1 MWLVAGV
8 LLGLVAVGV
17 ALGLHVGAHAHLVAA
32 VLGVL
37 AAIWLVGMA
46 ISGHPS
52 TALWALLVADGVV
65 SLGVGLPAARAIR
78 RDRRLSPQGVG
89 DLVDADDGRSTPRRS
104 GGAGHLEGAEG
115 VAVGRLDPV
124 GIVLVAGEQW
134 SAVSVNGTVPAG
146 ARVQVLTG
154 GVRLEV
160 WGEVTEDAGGG
171 SSPSFDLPPVSAAA
185 GVAGATPAASVG
197 PNGASAEG
205 AECRAAGPG
214 DRAGRPDHPG
224 RGTAAPG
231 GGPPSGAPA
240 VSPSE
245 GAGDGPRQPEEHR
258 P

>member
-8 LLGLVAVGV
+8 LLGLVAVGA
-17 ALGLHVGAHAHLVAA
+17 ALGLHVGAHAHLAA
-32 VLGVL
+32 AALGVL
-37 AAIWLVGMA
+37 AAIWLVAMA
-46 ISGHPS
+46 VSGHPS

-65 SLGVGLPAARAIR
+65 SLGVGVPAARAIR
-78 RDRRLSPQGVG
+78 RDRRMPPQGVG
-89 DLVDADDGRSTPRRS
+89 GVTDADNRRSVPRRS

-115 VAVGRLDPV
+115 VAIGRLDPT

-185 GVAGATPAASVG
+185 GVTGTASTPSVG
-197 PNGASAEG
+197 PNGASSEG
-205 AECRAAGPG
+205 AVGQVAGPA
-214 DRAGRPDHPG
+214 DRAGRLDHPV
-224 RGTAAPG
+224 RGDAVGG
-231 GGPPSGAPA
+231 GGPPSGATA
-240 VSPSE
+240 GSPSE
-245 GAGDGPRQPEEHR
+245 GAGDGPRRPEEHR